1 MTRGIYTL
9 KISNT
14 DTDKVRYIKIPAETI
29 TKEDVT
35 EFGTLTQKG
44 KTKLGLLETDKATIT
59 WLEEFDGDKRIFTC
73 SFDHRGLKW
82 PCVSAYYR
90 WDCE

>member
-9 KISNT
+9 KISS
-14 DTDKVRYIKIPAETI
+14 TDKVRYMKIPAETI

-44 KTKLGLLETDKATIT
+44 KTKLGLLETDEATIV
-59 WLEEFDGDKRIFTC
+59 WLEEFDGDKRVFAC
-73 SFDHRGLKW
+73 SFDHHGLKW
-82 PCVSAYYR
+82 QYVSAYCR
-90 WDCE
+90 WDYE